1 VNPQTEGAATP
12 DWPDIPSGWSGRHGA
27 WSATDEP
34 TGEQPPVPAAVPAG
48 GWRSGVSTGETPSA
62 PHASPPGRAERHRG
76 YRGRGAPPRREPL
89 ADSFA
94 DLRES
99 YPGDPFAD
107 DALAPRGHLVDAAP
121 YLDAPVSPV
130 PYPDTPTAAH
140 AAATRQLS
148 RGQVPTATRSR
159 REYVAGPGERLD
171 RGNRLLIQVMFWFT
185 LAASVEVWWLNT
197 PTGAVRTSADMLI
210 AAGRITG
217 MVGGFVLLAQV
228 LLMSRVAWLEK
239 WIGAHDLLIWHRELG
254 GFLPVVILA
263 HVFLLI
269 FGYARASHVSAVG
282 ETVTMLTTMQDMISA
297 FVATGILVAICLLA
311 IRTVRRRMP
320 YEIWYYIHLASYLIL
335 LWGYGHQFALGAELM
350 KPGFA
355 RWYWISLYVFVLA
368 CLVWGRV
375 FEPLRLN
382 ARHRFRVLQVVPE
395 AEDMVSVYVGGRALE
410 RLDAKAGQ
418 YFRWRF
424 LCRGMWWQA
433 HPFSLSAAPNAQ
445 WLRFTVKVIGDHT
458 DDLRY
463 LRAGTRV
470 FAEGPSGQFTA
481 QHGRAHRALLIAGG
495 SGIAPIRA
503 LLESLPAGTV
513 VLYRASRA
521 EDIIFRAELD
531 WLARERGAQIW
542 YVLGSRDDPWPRR
555 VFTPRGMRE
564 LVPDVHRRDV
574 YMCGPDGLVSASRK
588 TLRRLRVP
596 QRQIHLDPFEF

>member
-1 VNPQTEGAATP
+1 MSRQPEHAAAP
-12 DWPDIPSGWSGRHGA
+12 GWRDAPAGWPDHHGEWPSADEPSG
-27 WSATDEP
+27 
-34 TGEQPPVPAAVPAG
+34 EQETYRPAALF
-48 GWRSGVSTGETPSA
+48 T
-62 PHASPPGRAERHRG
+62 
-76 YRGRGAPPRREPL
+76 GAPGPDERRTGYGGHGVPSRRAAL
-89 ADSFA
+89 TDSFA

-99 YPGDPFAD
+99 YPGDPFAED
-107 DALAPRGHLVDAAP
+107 PYTQRTHLVDAAP
-121 YLDAPVSPV
+121 YLDAAAGEDTA
-130 PYPDTPTAAH
+130 YPDAGAGTAYLGPIRPDP
-140 AAATRQLS
+140 AAADTSTRELS
-148 RGQVPTATRSR
+148 RAQVPTAARSR

-171 RGNRLLIQVMFWFT
+171 RGNRLFIQLMFWFT

-197 PTGAVRTSADMLI
+197 PTGSLSSTADILI

-217 MVGGFVLLAQV
+217 MVGGYVLLVQV
-228 LLMSRVAWLEK
+228 LLMSRVAWLET
-239 WIGAHDLLIWHRELG
+239 WIGAHDLLTWHRELG
-254 GFLPVVILA
+254 AFLPVVILA

-269 FGYARASHVSAVG
+269 FGYASASHVPATR
-282 ETVTMLTTMQDMISA
+282 ETVTMLATMQDMISA

-311 IRTVRRRMP
+311 IRTLRRRMP
-320 YEIWYYIHLASYLIL
+320 YEVWYYIHLASYLIV
-335 LWGYGHQFALGAELM
+335 LWSYGHQFALGAELM
-350 KPGFA
+350 KTGFA
-355 RWYWISLYVFVLA
+355 RWYWITLYIFVLA

-375 FEPLRLN
+375 FEPLWLN

-395 AEDMVSVYVGGRALE
+395 AEDMVSVYVGGHALD

-424 LCRGMWWQA
+424 LCKGMWWQA
-433 HPFSLSAAPNAQ
+433 HPFSLSAAPNER

-458 DDLRY
+458 GDLQR
-463 LRAGTRV
+463 LHPGTRV
-470 FAEGPSGQFTA
+470 VAEGPSGQFTA
-481 QHGRAHRALLIAGG
+481 EHRRKHRALLIAGG

-513 VLYRASRA
+513 VLYRASKA
-521 EDIIFRAELD
+521 EDIIFREELD

-574 YMCGPDGLVSASRK
+574 YMCGPDGLVATSRQ

-596 QRQIHLDPFEF
+596 QKQIHLDPFEF